1 MQPRTY
7 PQTAP
12 QPPRSAL
19 GVWLRPLAQFER
31 GEDWR
36 LTTLHDRKDYLVI
49 WLTKGQGR
57 VILAGQRRGI
67 ATHTALMI
75 PPDTLFSMDLMR
87 NSGAQVLTVPA
98 DLAVDLALPHR
109 PHLLRLREGQDQ
121 AEMTHRLDAIHRE
134 QASPLPHASDA
145 LKAHIALLS
154 VALRRYLDAT
164 DPAPRPSASVR
175 LSEAYCA
182 LITQHYASGMGV
194 SEYARML
201 GVTTPHLTRSCKQAA
216 GLTAAAILSD
226 RALYAARDLI
236 ERSDMPISTIAAELQ
251 FGTAAYFSRFVTK
264 HTGHA
269 PSSLRKRATHKFT

>member
-1 MQPRTY
+1 MDRAHP
-7 PQTAP
+7 
-12 QPPRSAL
+12 S

-31 GEDWR
+31 GEEWR

-57 VILAGQRRGI
+57 IILAGQRRGI

-75 PPDTLFSMDLMR
+75 PQGTLFSLDLMR
-87 NSGAQVLTVPA
+87 NSGALVLSLPA
-98 DLAVDLALPHR
+98 DLATDLALPHR
-109 PHLLRLREGQDQ
+109 PQLLRLRDGQDQ
-121 AEMTHRLDAIHRE
+121 GEMTHRLDAIHRE
-134 QASPLPHASDA
+134 QASPLPHAADA
-145 LKAHIALLS
+145 LKAHVALLS
-154 VALRRYLDAT
+154 VGLRRILAAA
-164 DPAPRPSASVR
+164 DPAPRPSASAR

-182 LITQHYASGMGV
+182 LVSQHYASGLGV
-194 SEYARML
+194 GDYARML

-236 ERSDMPISTIAAELQ
+236 ERSDRPINAIAADLH
-251 FGTAAYFSRFVTK
+251 FGTAAYFSRFVSK

-269 PSSLRKRATHKFT
+269 PSSLRKRAARKAA